1 MIGICEVSDFP
12 CCLDIEEENEN
23 MQPAALYFSF
33 TRLCCLVLIVIV
45 CGLPV
50 PVMAADPLPL
60 NQVQYWAY
68 QIQKLDTADAVN
80 KLAASRYDMLVVDP
94 TVTTDLDFKAGEMV
108 RKLKESMAYDGV
120 HRKLV
125 IAYIDI
131 GQAEEWR
138 WYWHG
143 HPVFEESGRPCSE
156 IIPEIQTWA
165 SWVVACDPD
174 GWAGN
179 YPVAFWDTDWQDI
192 VIHGTALG
200 SDIEGIYFDSMLD
213 EVIQDGFDGVYLDWV
228 EGWEMTEVQDRAML
242 EGKDAGVEMLKF
254 IRAIKAYGRSFNPS
268 FIVIQQNSS
277 ELINEVGAPQLQGS
291 VDAIAQEGVWW
302 DGDAIDDEWDNENGF
317 DQPSGNEDYYLPRL
331 RKYKDAGF
339 PVFVCEYAVV
349 QASDAYRKA
358 KNEGFVAYAT
368 RRPLSRLTGTPPF
381 PASVVMS
388 PVLMLLDNK

>member
-1 MIGICEVSDFP
+1 MNGICEVSDFP

-23 MQPAALYFSF
+23 LTPTALYLSF

-45 CGLPV
+45 CGLLV
-50 PVMAADPLPL
+50 PVMAADPIPL

-94 TVTTDLDFKAGEMV
+94 TVTTNLDFKAGEMV

-143 HPVFEESGRPCSE
+143 HPGFEESGRSCSE

-165 SWVVACDPD
+165 PWVVACDPD

-179 YPVAFWDTDWQDI
+179 YPVAFWDIDWQDI
-192 VIHGTALG
+192 VIHGTVLG

-213 EVIQDGFDGVYLDWV
+213 EVIQDGFDGVYLDWI
-228 EGWEMTEVQDRAML
+228 EGWEMTEIQDRAML
-242 EGKDAGVEMLKF
+242 EGKDAGMEMLKF

-277 ELINEVGAPQLQGS
+277 ELINKVGAPQLQGS

-302 DGDAIDDEWDNENGF
+302 DGDAIDDEWDNVNGF

-368 RRPLSRLTGTPPF
+368 RRPLSRLTGTPP
-381 PASVVMS
+381 
-388 PVLMLLDNK
+388 LL